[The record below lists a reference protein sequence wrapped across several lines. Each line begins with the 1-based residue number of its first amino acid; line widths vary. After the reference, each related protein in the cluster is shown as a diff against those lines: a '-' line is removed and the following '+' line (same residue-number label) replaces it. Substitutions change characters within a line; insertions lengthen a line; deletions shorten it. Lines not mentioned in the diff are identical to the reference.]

1 MTLEGDLFS
10 VTEWILDKSANTYYN
25 FITANWCA
33 THSIAHIPFIQDF
46 QIVKYIFSKIL
57 NWRIVNG
64 LSFGP
69 FVVTFGLTKLAEV
82 GDYSCSYTLIT
93 YSFDYR
99 VWINIYL
106 LQICAKSVT
115 ILLALLVDKQ
125 LFGLTIPYIAIMFW
139 ELFINSGT
147 KKQVSHTLQLHK
159 TSVIM
164 HKKLLAVQYW
174 KGIQIFDM
182 RSYLNMLEVCWSSF
196 TFHFGLLLANHTN
209 SLYEDVI
216 LYISCYDPSQRTLPN
231 QEIME
236 YGVCG
241 TWVTYSCYNDYHV
254 FDWHIAWVCQIV
266 MKISFA
272 QMQDSPFVKH
282 FYMFQEVYA
291 ATMLISYLDFW
302 YKEVFMVSV
311 LALPLYWFYVWCG
324 LVDMGHELVKM
335 LREREGM
342 RNLELTL
349 GVTTLIQQLYLHFNL
364 EDKVDFKGDGNVRI
378 NDALTS
384 CLITNMLYI
393 EGIICDIK
401 VVEVEMMERIRHKK
415 MLLSSSWSDALEFYH
430 VQIMDSLEVDSLNS
444 QIFLTEVVKKSIWTI
459 CNQFLISCAHFKQ
472 WDPGQHLEMCKTMWS
487 FNFKQWDPGKIC
499 TKCSFFY
506 NLEDKVGFK
515 GDSIVMNPPNWIG
528 PNKELFILSPRNVTV
543 KK

>member
-1 MTLEGDLFS
+1 MVDTFIAHDYGMTLEGDLFS
-10 VTEWILDKSANTYYN
+10 VTEWILDKSANTYHN

-82 GDYSCSYTLIT
+82 GDYSCFSTLIT
-93 YSFDYR
+93 YSFGYH
-99 VWINIYL
+99 VWINGYL

-139 ELFINSGT
+139 ELFISSGT

-182 RSYLNMLEVCWSSF
+182 RSHLDM
-196 TFHFGLLLANHTN
+196 LLANHTN

-216 LYISCYDPSQRTLPN
+216 LYISCYDPSQRNLQN
-231 QEIME
+231 QELME

-241 TWVTYSCYNDYHV
+241 TWVTYSYYNDYHV

-282 FYMFQEVYA
+282 FYIFHEVYV

-302 YKEVFMVSV
+302 YKEIFMVSV
-311 LALPLYWFYVWCG
+311 LALPPYWFYVWCG
-324 LVDMGHELVKM
+324 LVDMGHKLVKM

-349 GVTTLIQQLYLHFNL
+349 GVTILIQQLYLHFNL
-364 EDKVDFKGDGNVRI
+364 EDKVGFKGDGNVMI

-384 CLITNMLYI
+384 CLFINMLCI
-393 EGIICDIK
+393 EEIICGIK

-430 VQIMDSLEVDSLNS
+430 VQIMDPLEVDSLNS

-472 WDPGQHLEMCKTMWS
+472 WDPGQQLKMCKTMWS
-487 FNFKQWDPGKIC
+487 FKFKQWDPGKIC
-499 TKCSFFY
+499 VVSNFH
-506 NLEDKVGFK
+506 NLEDKVAFN
-515 GDSIVMNPPNWIG
+515 GDGIVMNQI
-528 PNKELFILSPRNVTV
+528 EEMF
-543 KK
+543 